1 MAFFETIYTNINVFS
16 ANAILNV
23 FIPLRGHDIGATNT
37 VIGIVMGA
45 YMLTA
50 MVFRPW
56 AGQII
61 ACWPL
66 KYYASF

>member
-1 MAFFETIYTNINVFS
+1 MFFS

-23 FIPLRGHDIGATNT
+23 FIPLRGHDLGATNT
-37 VIGIVMGA
+37 VIGIVMA

-61 ACWPL
+61 AVSVPL
-66 KYYASF
+66 KF